1 MKRMIYSLEELKEK
15 NIDGYLKVTNWM
27 RKNVG
32 NGSSYEA
39 LEKYAREAGYYAD
52 EDGNIYRLYHE
63 EKRKSY
69 YWE

>member
-1 MKRMIYSLEELKEK
+1 MKKMIYSLEELKEV
-15 NIDGYLKVTNWM
+15 NINGYLEVIKWM

-69 YWE
+69 Y